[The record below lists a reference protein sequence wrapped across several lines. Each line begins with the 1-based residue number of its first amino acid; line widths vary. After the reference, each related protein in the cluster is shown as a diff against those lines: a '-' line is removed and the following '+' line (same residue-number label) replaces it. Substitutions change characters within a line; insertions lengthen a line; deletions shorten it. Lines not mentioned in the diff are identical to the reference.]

1 MPLPKTVKGFIV
13 LAAAGVSLVMF
24 TTLYGAITRV
34 YDDSVRESAAEVS
47 ETLAQ
52 GTFNAMFQVMRQG
65 WTRPQVEEFIS
76 SVQRS
81 SAGAPYS
88 IDIYRGDR
96 VTQLFGPIDQARI
109 EGPVLETF
117 AKAAPVT
124 REFDGILQHTFPLVA
139 RDECLRCHVNARTGE
154 VLGVIEVRQDV
165 GALADQ
171 ARGNLLMALLFVSPI
186 PIIAAILA
194 AWFFQRKLDGSI
206 NFLQQNIER
215 INKVS
220 DLRNIEHRDLD
231 LGFAEFNSIFAKVGE
246 LADKLR
252 NVAVDKDLL
261 EFEIRLLEKFVI
273 TSEVVRDWREYV
285 GLLLTDINQVIEA
298 YSLFS
303 IFKVDDELFDLEV
316 FWTRPPE
323 DNTRRLMEEGIRKAL
338 LSHPAFGSLVSLEF
352 HHHVAG
358 TGEPVTLSREQL
370 ELQTKSLIV
379 ETPKIGGIVGIGV
392 HADLVKDP
400 TRLLVTESILSTL
413 LNVVGSVKAIYKYTR
428 DLEYY
433 ATRDPLT
440 NLYNQRLFWEL
451 LGYEIKRA
459 ERHDYSFALLVIDLD
474 NFKSINDTYGH
485 AFGDKF
491 LQEFATAVQQVLR
504 TGDIFARY
512 GGDEFVLILPE
523 AAITLA
529 HSLSER
535 VLEAAA
541 RLSLEAPDGSRVKAT
556 ISIGVA
562 LFPDHATDVKDL
574 FLFADN
580 MMYKAKSDGKNRIG
594 LPTDEDVVEIFRN
607 IGEKSLVIAN
617 AIEERQIVPFF
628 QPIVTSGD
636 GKVAAIE
643 VLSRIELPAGL
654 LGAHEFI
661 EITEKLGLIHK
672 LDTIVME
679 KTFEQVTRHG
689 YEGLIFLNLSPRA
702 LVMGEFVRDLKAL
715 THQYAIAPQ
724 RVVFEITERDTVKNL
739 GLLEKFVNEL
749 KSEGFGLAID
759 DFGSG
764 FSSFHYLKRFPI
776 DYVKIEGDFVVNMAS
791 DQRDAAFVKSIA
803 ALAQELGIR
812 SIAEFVESEEVLDYV
827 RRAGIDMAQGFH
839 VGRPTPDLAQAASLT
854 GGSDDAG
861 TVPTGIL

>member
-1 MPLPKTVKGFIV
+1 MPLPKTIKGFIL
-13 LAAAGVSLVMF
+13 LASAGVSLVMF

-34 YDDSVRESAAEVS
+34 YDDAVRESAVEVS

-65 WTRPQVEEFIS
+65 WTRPQVEEFIH
-76 SVQRS
+76 SVQQA

-96 VTQLFGPIDQARI
+96 VTELFGPIVQNHID
-109 EGPVLETF
+109 GPVLQTF
-117 AKAAPVT
+117 EQATPVT
-124 REFDGILQHTFPLVA
+124 QEIDGILQHTFPLVA
-139 RDECLRCHVNARTGE
+139 RDECLRCHVNTRAGE
-154 VLGVIEVRQDV
+154 VLGVIDVRQDV
-165 GALADQ
+165 GALTTQ
-171 ARGNLLMALLFVSPI
+171 ARNDLLFALLLVSPI
-186 PIIAAILA
+186 PILA
-194 AWFFQRKLDGSI
+194 ALLAVWFFQRKLDGSI

-220 DLRNIEHRDLD
+220 DLRNIEHSNPD

-252 NVAVDKDLL
+252 SVAVDKDLL

-285 GLLLTDINQVIEA
+285 GFLLTDINQVIEA

-316 FWTRPPE
+316 FWARPPE
-323 DNTRRLMEEGIRKAL
+323 ANTRQLMEQAIRTAL
-338 LSHPAFGSLVSLEF
+338 LSHPAFGSLASLEF

-358 TGEPVTLSREQL
+358 TGEPITLSREQL
-370 ELQTKSLIV
+370 DLQTKSLIV

-392 HADLVKDP
+392 HADLVKDQ

-459 ERHDYSFALLVIDLD
+459 ERHNYSFALLVIDLD

-491 LQEFATAVQQVLR
+491 LQEFALSVQRVLR

-529 HSLSER
+529 ETLSTR
-535 VLEAAA
+535 VLESASQM
-541 RLSLEAPDGSRVKAT
+541 SLEAPDGSRVKAT

-594 LPTDEDVVEIFRN
+594 LPTNDDVVAIFRN

-617 AIEERQIVPFF
+617 AIEERRIVPFF
-628 QPIVTSGD
+628 QPIVTTAD
-636 GKVAAIE
+636 GTVTAIE
-643 VLSRIELPAGL
+643 VLSRIALPDGL

-672 LDTIVME
+672 LDAIVME
-679 KTFEQVTRHG
+679 KTFEQVVQHDYR
-689 YEGLIFLNLSPRA
+689 GLIFLNLSPRA
-702 LVMGEFVRDLKAL
+702 LVMGEFVRGLKAL
-715 THQYAIAPQ
+715 TQQYGIAPQ
-724 RVVFEITERDTVKNL
+724 RVVFEITERDTVRNM

-749 KSEGFGLAID
+749 KNAGFGLAID

-791 DQRDAAFVKSIA
+791 DQRDAAFVKSIS
-803 ALAQELGIR
+803 ALAQELGIL
-812 SIAEFVESEEVLDYV
+812 SIAEFVESAEVLEYV
-827 RRAGIDMAQGFH
+827 RLAGIDFAQGFH
-839 VGRPTPDLAQAASLT
+839 VGRPTPDLAEAASL
-854 GGSDDAG
+854 GAGPAADAQGSG
-861 TVPTGIL
+861 VL